1 MEINRKNAR
10 VWSRLGPRAT
20 YGITMLEL
28 VERNDKVY
36 ALSADLGGSSGL
48 QRLMDLYPD
57 RYLNT
62 GIAEQNLIG
71 VCAGL
76 AREGL
81 VPFASS
87 FAPFITHRCADQ
99 VRMNMGYMHLN
110 IKTVG
115 LGSGV
120 SMSVLGNS
128 HYGLDDLSFMRSIP
142 DMTILC
148 PCDCAELVK
157 CIEAAAEYEGPVY
170 IRMTGEP
177 GMPRVYEEEFDF
189 TIGKA
194 NILKRGEDICVIA
207 AGSTVICAVEAAEK
221 LREQGINA
229 SVIDMHTVKPLDT
242 EVLDRLAAYNYL
254 ITVEEHSVIGGLGS
268 AVAEYMAPKKR
279 KPRQLFIG
287 IEDCFPHAGD
297 YKHMLRQCGL
307 TAEQIVEK
315 VLKFTEGRSTL

>member
-10 VWSRLGPRAT
+10 LWSGLGPRAT
-20 YGITMLEL
+20 YGLTMLDL
-28 VERNDKVY
+28 VEKNPKIY

-48 QRLMDLYPD
+48 QRLMTLYPD

-76 AREGL
+76 AKEGL
-81 VPFASS
+81 IPFASS

-99 VRMNMGYMHLN
+99 VRMNMGYMRLN

-115 LGSGV
+115 LGSGI

-128 HYGLDDLSFMRSIP
+128 HYGLDDLAFMRSIP
-142 DMTILC
+142 GMTILS

-170 IRMTGEP
+170 IRMTGEAR
-177 GMPRVYEEEFDF
+177 MPVVYGDDF
-189 TIGKA
+189 SFSIGRA
-194 NILKRGEDICVIA
+194 NVLKQGEDVCMIA
-207 AGSTVICAVEAAEK
+207 AGSMVIRALEAARR
-221 LREQGINA
+221 LGEQGVSA
-229 SVIDMHTVKPLDT
+229 SVIDMHTIKPLDT
-242 EVLDRLAAYNYL
+242 EMLDSLESYGWL
-254 ITVEEHSVIGGLGS
+254 VTMEEHSVIGGMGS
-268 AVAEYMAPKKR
+268 AIAEYLAPKKK
-279 KPRQLFIG
+279 KPCQLLIG

-297 YKHMLRQCGL
+297 YQYMLGQCGL
-307 TAEQIVEK
+307 SAERVAEK
-315 VLKFTEGRSTL
+315 VLGVMGRNRAL